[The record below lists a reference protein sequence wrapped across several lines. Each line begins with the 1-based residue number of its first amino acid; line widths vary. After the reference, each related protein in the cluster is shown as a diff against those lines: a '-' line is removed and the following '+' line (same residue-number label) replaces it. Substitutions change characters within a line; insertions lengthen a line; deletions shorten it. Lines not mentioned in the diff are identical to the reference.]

1 VGKQK
6 HNVQKPIFRSN
17 DIPLEKRAC
26 LIMISLSVHKKNS
39 FMVSMR
45 SLDQWTRAGY
55 TVPDGF

>member
-1 VGKQK
+1 MLSM
-6 HNVQKPIFRSN
+6 HLSDFRSN

-39 FMVSMR
+39 FMVSMWN
-45 SLDQWTRAGY
+45 LDQWTRAGY